1 MFGAHGGA
9 AIVGKAGYILSCILA
24 ALVLVTSGFAYYVK
38 AQVAEHRRLGRHLG
52 RPVRRRDEHPADG
65 PGEPHRL

>member
-24 ALVLVTSGFAYYVK
+24 SLVLVTSGFAYYVK
-38 AQVAEHRRLGRHLG
+38 ARSAASAARTSSRAA
-52 RPVRRRDEHPADG
+52 RPSAR
-65 PGEPHRL
+65 